1 MDPRYAVAERRSST
15 STDPSKFIR
24 GYWTGRQHSDE
35 GRDTYDHLQLLTAQ
49 SDFAQGAG
57 YIEGLAAGRRLFK
70 AIDGARQRET
80 VSIFEAAADQ
90 VAVRELQR
98 ARP

>member
-1 MDPRYAVAERRSST
+1 M
-15 STDPSKFIR
+15 
-24 GYWTGRQHSDE
+24 
-35 GRDTYDHLQLLTAQ
+35 TAQ